1 MEQYVEFG
9 LGSERYAMRIQDIN
23 EIIKVQKITPL
34 PNIDP
39 LIKGVINLR
48 GKLVPVITVHGVLGF
63 QEPEYSK
70 YTRIMVI
77 HHRDKAIG
85 IVVDHVNKVTK
96 YENIQS
102 PPEHH
107 NGVHGNF
114 FSGIGVA
121 ESGLVGLLKPEQL
134 LSKN

>member
-9 LGSERYAMRIQDIN
+9 VGSERYAVRIQDVN

-39 LIKGVINLR
+39 FIKGVINLR
-48 GKLVPVITVHGVLGF
+48 GKLVPVVTIHSVFGF
-63 QEPEYSK
+63 PEPEYSK
-70 YTRIMVI
+70 STRIMVI
-77 HHRDKAIG
+77 HYSDEAIG
-85 IVVDHVNKVTK
+85 IVVDHVNKVTT

-102 PPEHH
+102 PPEQIK
-107 NGVHGNF
+107 GVHGSF

-121 ESGLVGLLKPEQL
+121 ESGLIGLLKLEQIL
-134 LSKN
+134 LKN